1 MDMTNTNAS
10 HNLQALV
17 RQAKATANQVLNPL
31 PLMQSRLLAVDSQSL
46 LAGLQSRETVTG
58 FHPFAD
64 SRYPLPD
71 AENAAGDHKHEDRG
85 TERGERIL
93 SEAVASNTAT
103 TQRTDHHSA
112 EPQGIVLN
120 QQFTQLVEQVFS
132 QLGSESAIANSRGD
146 YSHSNQQGGPG
157 RGKGSAGSVAR
168 PGKTATDFNRQ
179 GARSTA
185 SHPSS
190 LSQGLPRN
198 VSDSVTADSEP
209 PTAAGS
215 SYPVFQ
221 QLETLVAF
229 LETGYQSFP
238 EVDKPDDEPG
248 ASRQNA
254 KAPVEAP
261 KSHLADLTRLLV
273 KGNEIAG
280 NSASVSGK
288 GQNKANVHRLNS
300 AAESAKPR
308 ENANSRHS
316 SPRPG
321 PGAAPAA
328 SATQHSNM
336 PDLLRRN
343 PNMESYE
350 GTVADPLG
358 FQSLS
363 PTVTQRMADALNDY
377 LQEQAERHG
386 VDLT

>member
-31 PLMQSRLLAVDSQSL
+31 PLMQSGLLAVDSQSL
-46 LAGLQSRETVTG
+46 LAGLQNRETVTG

-71 AENAAGDHKHEDRG
+71 ADSADAGRGARATRNADVTGVPAG
-85 TERGERIL
+85 
-93 SEAVASNTAT
+93 
-103 TQRTDHHSA
+103 TQKGAGLA
-112 EPQGIVLN
+112 EKPAAPEPHPMLLN

-132 QLGSESAIANSRGD
+132 QLGSESAAANGQGDHSRG
-146 YSHSNQQGGPG
+146 HQQGGPG
-157 RGKGSAGSVAR
+157 HGKGSAGSVAR

-248 ASRQNA
+248 ASRQSA